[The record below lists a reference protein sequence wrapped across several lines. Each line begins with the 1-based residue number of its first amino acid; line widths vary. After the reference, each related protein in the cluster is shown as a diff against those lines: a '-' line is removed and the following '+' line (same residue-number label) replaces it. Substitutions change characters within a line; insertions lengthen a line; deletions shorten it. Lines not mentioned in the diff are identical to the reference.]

1 MPKDYTTRAS
11 VDRSRAMSYSP
22 QTNVTLMSCIGGR
35 AGMYRADGSRRAWRL
50 VMALLGALLCV
61 VAVGACGDD
70 DDEGGGAGAQEVKPA
85 TLKVGVIPIA
95 DVAPLYLGV
104 KQGFFQEEKL
114 TIEPVLAEGG
124 AAIVPAVISGSD
136 QIGFSNATSLVIA
149 SSKKLPVK
157 IISQGDIGG
166 TSEED
171 APDGVIVRKGSSIRE
186 PKDLEGKT
194 VSVNTLNNVGPL
206 TISNA
211 LEKRGVDPKKV
222 KFTEVPFPDALA
234 ALDAKRVDAIWVVEP
249 FQTAATKAGHRVL
262 FHPFEEAA
270 PDFTVATYFTTQE
283 YIEKNPEIVERFVRA
298 INKSMEYAESH
309 PDEVRD
315 IVTTYTKI
323 PAALAKEMV
332 LPHWAPDLHE
342 DTIQLTIDLAAKYG
356 FITEKPTLDDLI
368 HRAE

>member
-1 MPKDYTTRAS
+1 M
-11 VDRSRAMSYSP
+11 
-22 QTNVTLMSCIGGR
+22 N
-35 AGMYRADGSRRAWRL
+35 RADGARGAWRV
-50 VMALLGALLCV
+50 VMALVAALMCV
-61 VAVGACGDD
+61 AALGACGDD
-70 DDEGGGAGAQEVKPA
+70 DDGGGGGGASGVKPA

-104 KQGFFQEEKL
+104 KQGFFQQEKL

-149 SSKKLPVK
+149 ASKKLPIK

-166 TSEED
+166 PSPDD
-171 APDGVIVRKGSSIRE
+171 APDAVMVRKDSTIRE

-194 VSVNTLNNVGPL
+194 VSVNNLNNVGPL
-206 TISNA
+206 TISRT
-211 LEKRGVDPKKV
+211 LEKAGADPKKV

-234 ALDAKRVDAIWVVEP
+234 ALDAKRVDATFVVEP
-249 FQTAATKAGHRVL
+249 FVTAALKEGHKAL
-262 FHPFEEAA
+262 FHSFEETA
-270 PDFTVATYFTTQE
+270 PDYTVATYFATQE

>member
-11 VDRSRAMSYSP
+11 VDRSHVMSYSP
-22 QTNVTLMSCIGGR
+22 ETNVTSMSGIGGR
-35 AGMYRADGSRRAWRL
+35 TGMYRAGGSRRAWL
-50 VMALLGALLCV
+50 VAMALSCV
-61 VAVGACGDD
+61 VAFGACGDD
-70 DDEGGGAGAQEVKPA
+70 DDESGGGGAGEVKPA

-95 DVAPLYLGV
+95 DVAPLYLGIR
-104 KQGFFQEEKL
+104 KGFFKEEQL

-166 TSEED
+166 TSDDD
-171 APDGVIVRKGSSIRE
+171 APDGVIVRKDSSIRE

-194 VSVNTLNNVGPL
+194 ISVNTLNNVGPL

-222 KFTEVPFPDALA
+222 KFTEVPFPDALG

-270 PDFTVATYFTTQE
+270 PNFTVATYFTTQE
-283 YIEKNPEIVERFVRA
+283 YIERNPEIVERFVRA
-298 INKSMEYAESH
+298 INKSMDYAEQH
-309 PDEVRD
+309 PEEVRD
-315 IVTTYTKI
+315 IVTTYTQI
-323 PAALAKEMV
+323 PPALAEAMV
-332 LPHWAPDLHE
+332 LPHWGRDLHE

-356 FITEKPTLDDLI
+356 FIKDKPTLDDLI